1 MRQLIDKELIVQEK
15 RRFRN
20 LISGLSALR
29 KRYVPVSGPAETKG
43 GEIIRALDYIIYE
56 YFTDGI
62 AIGDRDGED
71 VTSSYDYILVA
82 TIDPND
88 KSRYAGMQ
96 LDWTV
101 VDFMQCR
108 SDEEYLEMLY
118 DMAGT
123 VIDWINNHD
132 ARPDNVFEVPNKY
145 DSRRYTASDKKTSKE
160 RGPEKRTGKNTN
172 DI

>member
-1 MRQLIDKELIVQEK
+1 MARQPIDEQQLIQEK
-15 RRFRN
+15 QRFKN
-20 LISGLSALR
+20 LLSSLSALR
-29 KRYVPVSGPAETKG
+29 KRYVPESGPAETKG
-43 GEIIRALDYIIYE
+43 GEIIRALDYIVYE

-62 AIGDRDGED
+62 AIGDRGGED
-71 VTSSYDYILVA
+71 VTSSYDYLLVT

-88 KSRYAGMQ
+88 KSHYAGMQ

-118 DMAGT
+118 DMVGM
-123 VIDWINNHD
+123 VIDWINNHNT
-132 ARPDNVFEVPNKY
+132 RPDNAFETPNKY
-145 DSRRYTASDKKTSKE
+145 DSRRYTVSDNQKDDE
-160 RGPEKRTGKNTN
+160 RIIRDSN